1 MDKKIE
7 YYQWFFSDQ
16 LQQMEIDQK
25 TIINTPMAQLIQQG
39 VVTMGYVDKTIL
51 EKGHIVLKFPKGY
64 ADTSEGSKIICRREE
79 ECFLNLWYSY

>member
-51 EKGHIVLKFPKGY
+51 EKGHIVL
-64 ADTSEGSKIICRREE
+64 
-79 ECFLNLWYSY
+79 